1 MKQQKNGM
9 RWAFIIFMVV
19 LILALTYC
27 TRFMLVQ
34 IEDMEERELLDSTSI
49 SKEELENT
57 IQNGITEEISLEK
70 EAILPEEEVPIPTE
84 RMLQVTSLKKEN
96 DDIVGWLEIEGTDIN
111 YPVLQGEDDTYYLT
125 HNYKKEWS
133 SKGSIFLSKDYNW
146 EIPSCN
152 YMIHGHNLNNG
163 TMFQE
168 LLKYEKESYYQEHPT
183 IRFTTETEDAEYDI
197 ISVFLSKVYYKH
209 EKDVFRYYYFID
221 AKTEEEYNHFI
232 DNIEKASL
240 YPIQKTAS
248 YKEQLI
254 TLSTCSYHTKDG
266 RFVVVGRK
274 AK

>member
-1 MKQQKNGM
+1 MKLQKNGM

-111 YPVLQGEDDTYYLT
+111 YPVLQREDDTYYLT

-221 AKTEEEYNHFI
+221 AKTEEEYNNFI
-232 DNIEKASL
+232 KNIKTASL
-240 YPIQKTAS
+240 YPIQETAN
-248 YKEQLI
+248 YKDQLI

>member
-1 MKQQKNGM
+1 MKQQKKGM

-221 AKTEEEYNHFI
+221 AKTEEEYNNFI
-232 DNIEKASL
+232 KNIKTASL
-240 YPIQKTAS
+240 YPIQETAN
-248 YKEQLI
+248 YKDQLI